1 MSYFYFGCCHKYNFR
16 QKTNKSLAVF
26 MEKLREKKQFKKQKR
41 EAHHIVTLCFEL
53 VFRSAE
59 KVANNRSQGQNLKEN

>member
-1 MSYFYFGCCHKYNFR
+1 
-16 QKTNKSLAVF
+16 